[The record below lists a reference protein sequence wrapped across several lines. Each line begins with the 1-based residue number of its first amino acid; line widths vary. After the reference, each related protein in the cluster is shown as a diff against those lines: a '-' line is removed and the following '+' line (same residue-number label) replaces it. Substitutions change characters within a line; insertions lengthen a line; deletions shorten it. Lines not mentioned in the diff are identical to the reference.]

1 MALRF
6 NPPPNWPAPPE
17 GFNPPAGW
25 QPDPAWGP
33 APEGWQLWVEDSAP
47 GSSAG
52 SAPQASSAADAAWA
66 PTQAVPAGSSPVA
79 DPTGQSASAPSG
91 DYAGSAAGVG
101 ADSGASPYAPGM
113 NYAQSPTPYHNQ
125 SAPGGPP
132 PGGPGWQPADMSAP
146 GGPGPKP
153 VTQQWWFWLI
163 IGVLVIALV
172 GGILAA
178 VLLNRGAKSD
188 PAHSPVPAPSITGA
202 PGPGPTSGP
211 TTPSASD
218 PGMSEKNPLEADSS
232 ITFKADAYS
241 LGDPNSSVDV
251 ALGVVEWDA
260 TQKVKDQV
268 DNPYTWKRLD
278 PGDGS
283 VYVRVPVSVTYHGT
297 GQYED
302 YGLKID
308 YVENGN
314 TTSSTSLYSVKD
326 EFSEQDM
333 PRDGGTAKG
342 YITFLLTKEQ
352 AQAKNGVFA
361 VKGFSGNQETY
372 IKPRS

>member
-91 DYAGSAAGVG
+91 DYAGSAIGVG
-101 ADSGASPYAPGM
+101 AGSGASPYAPGM

-125 SAPGGPP
+125 NAPGGPP

-172 GGILAA
+172 GGTLAA
-178 VLLNRGAKSD
+178 VLLNRGGKKSD
-188 PAHSPVPAPSITGA
+188 PAYSPVPAPSLSGA
-202 PGPGPTSGP
+202 PGPGPKPGP
-211 TTPSASD
+211 STPSTSD
-218 PGMSEKNPLEADSS
+218 PGMSEKNPLEADSAVS
-232 ITFKADAYS
+232 IKANEYSTDPDAS
-241 LGDPNSSVDV
+241 IDI
-251 ALGVVEWDA
+251 AFGVVEWDA
-260 TQKVKDQV
+260 TESLKSQTNK
-268 DNPYTWKRLD
+268 YSWKE
-278 PGDGS
+278 PPDGS
-283 VYVRVPVSVTYHGT
+283 VYVRVPVSITYHGKE
-297 GQYED
+297 QYNA
-302 YGLKID
+302 YNLNVD
-308 YVENGN
+308 YVQSGN
-314 TTSSTSLYSVKD
+314 TTSPTDVYASD
-326 EFSEQDM
+326 EFRMQDM

-352 AQAKNGVFA
+352 AQAKDGVWA
-361 VKGFSGNQETY
+361 VSALYNDQETY